1 MDWFSGLQAG
11 QTLELGFAMT
21 FAGDAQPNI
30 VSLSLNGQDACSGS
44 GTPEP
49 TSTSST
55 TSGEKVMN
63 LDMDLFAIIVFAGVT
78 ATTGTAPTTTTDSSV
93 TATTTTSSGS
103 TCSSEKYD
111 YGKVLELSNLFYE
124 AQRSGDLPDDNRVP
138 WRGDSS
144 LGDKGQ
150 RGEDLTGGYHD
161 GRFAT
166 GINLLIQ

>member
-1 MDWFSGLQAG
+1 MLALVEV
-11 QTLELGFAMT
+11 TA
-21 FAGDAQPNI
+21 
-30 VSLSLNGQDACSGS
+30 
-44 GTPEP
+44 
-49 TSTSST
+49 ST
-55 TSGEKVMN
+55 TTG
-63 LDMDLFAIIVFAGVT
+63 AVT
-78 ATTGTAPTTTTDSSV
+78 TATTDSSV

-111 YGKVLELSNLFYE
+111 YGKVIELSNLFYE

-150 RGEDLTGGYHD
+150 GGQDLTGGYHD

-166 GINLLIQ
+166 GLNLLIQ